1 MSVVIDVE
9 DLFAL
14 PNLPIVDVRSPVE
27 FNRGHIPGAINVAL
41 LDDDQRAQV
50 GTTYKQQG
58 PPPAIVQAK
67 SFVLAKLDRL
77 IDSLGSSIA
86 GQDLIL
92 HCWRGGMRS
101 EGFGGLIE
109 GRGFTPR
116 LLRGGY
122 KAFRR
127 AAHRCFAE
135 QRRVVI
141 VDGHSGSGK
150 TRLLGMLR
158 EAGEQVIDLEQLAV
172 HRGSA
177 FGGLGR
183 SHQPTV
189 EQFENQLFLQWRSLD
204 PNRPVWIEGESRA
217 IGKVFIPEPV
227 FAQMLAAPAIRL
239 EVDRARRVNYLVEE
253 YGESPVDAL
262 AAALGKIEKRLGS
275 QRLRQ
280 ALAALDNRDFHQ
292 VADVALAYYDKS
304 YARSQQTRASDRV
317 TPFPLSQP
325 GRADDIAELIELG
338 QALTSVAGVV

>member
-41 LDDDQRAQV
+41 LDDAERAQV

-58 PPPAIVQAK
+58 PPPAIAEAK

-77 IDSLGSSIA
+77 IDSLSSHIVGS
-86 GQDLIL
+86 DLIL

-109 GRGFTPR
+109 EHGFTPR

-135 QRRVVI
+135 PRRVVI

-150 TRLLGMLR
+150 TQLLGVLR
-158 EAGEQVIDLEQLAV
+158 DAGEQVIDLEQLAE

-183 SHQPTV
+183 PRQPTV
-189 EQFENQLFLQWRSLD
+189 EQFENQLFIQWRSLD
-204 PNRPVWIEGESRA
+204 RKRPVWIEGESRA

-239 EVDRARRVNYLVEE
+239 EVERGQRVDYLVKE
-253 YGESPVDAL
+253 YGASPADEL
-262 AAALGKIEKRLGS
+262 AAALRKIEKRLGS

-280 ALAALDNRDFHQ
+280 ALTALEDCDFHQ

-304 YARSQQTRASDRV
+304 YARSQQTRARDRV

-325 GRADDIAELIELG
+325 GRADDIGKLIELG